1 MKRVIFSVVSVFLLV
16 IVIFYSWR
24 YASNKRELPCPS
36 WLRWF
41 VELDNPFTKY
51 NRADVIIQHTNIKR
65 GMHVIDVGCGL
76 GRLTIPLSKHV
87 GPHGKVTAIDLQA
100 EMIQRAKQKA
110 KEKQLANIEFI
121 QGKIGA
127 GTLQLAPC
135 DRAMLVTVLGEILDQ
150 HEALKEIFHALKPG
164 GTLTVTEV
172 IFDPHFQKRET
183 VLKLAK
189 KVGFQEQNFFG
200 HWAAY
205 SMILE
210 KPFD

>member
-1 MKRVIFSVVSVFLLV
+1 MKQVILSVVSVFLLM
-16 IVIFYSWR
+16 IVMFTSWR
-24 YASNKRELPCPS
+24 YASRKRELPCPA

-41 VELDNPFTKY
+41 VELDNPFTKN
-51 NRADVIIQHTNIKR
+51 NRSEVIIQHTNIKR
-65 GMHVIDVGCGL
+65 GMHVIDVGCGP
-76 GRLTIPLSKHV
+76 GRLTIPLSEHV
-87 GPHGKVTAIDLQA
+87 GLHGKVTAVDLQV

-121 QGKIGA
+121 HGKIGA

-135 DRAMLVTVLGEILDQ
+135 DRAILVTVLGEISNQ
-150 HEALKEIFHALKPG
+150 QEALKEIFHALKPG

-172 IFDPHFQKRET
+172 IFDPHFQKRAD

-189 KVGFQEQNFFG
+189 DVGFLEKRFLG

-210 KPFD
+210 KPSE